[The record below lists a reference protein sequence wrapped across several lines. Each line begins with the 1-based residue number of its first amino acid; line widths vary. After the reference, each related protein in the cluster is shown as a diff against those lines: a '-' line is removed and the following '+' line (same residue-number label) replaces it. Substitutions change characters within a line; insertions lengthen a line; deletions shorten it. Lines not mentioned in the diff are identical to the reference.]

1 MPASLRECC
10 AARSTWHDRG
20 VTQPRLLPAGD
31 AALAIEFGDA
41 IDPALNAR
49 VHALDRAIAA
59 DPPAG
64 LVETVPT
71 YRSLLVHFDP
81 LTTDAATLGA
91 ILLARA
97 ATTAEAAAT
106 AGRLFRI
113 PVRYG
118 GPMGEDLE
126 SVAERLNLT
135 PEQVVAL
142 HAGEDFPVYMIGFSP
157 GLAYLGGLPAAL
169 HLPRRDNPRA
179 AVPRGAVLMAG
190 QQTLFYP
197 VEMPTGFHVLGRTPV
212 RCFDIARPDP
222 FLLRPGDRVR
232 FVPID
237 DAEYAR
243 LDAAAE
249 AGWRPE
255 AA

>member
-1 MPASLRECC
+1 V
-10 AARSTWHDRG
+10 WHDRP
-20 VTQPRLLPAGD
+20 VTYPRILPAGD
-31 AALAIEFGDA
+31 AALAIEFGDE
-41 IDPALNAR
+41 IDPALNSR
-49 VHALDRAIAA
+49 VHALDRALSAA
-59 DPPAG
+59 PPPG

-71 YRSLLVHFDP
+71 YRSLLVYFDP
-81 LTTDAATLGA
+81 LITDVPTMGRALLDLAGRGTGA
-91 ILLARA
+91 G
-97 ATTAEAAAT
+97 AAA
-106 AGRLFRI
+106 GRAFRI

-118 GPMGEDLE
+118 GEMGPDLD
-126 SVAERLNLT
+126 SVAERLKLS
-135 PEQVVAL
+135 PEAVIRL
-142 HAGEDFPVYMIGFSP
+142 HAGCDYPVYMIGFSP
-157 GLAYLGGLPAAL
+157 GLAYLGGLPPAL
-169 HLPRRDNPRA
+169 HLPRRDNPLA

-212 RCFDIARPDP
+212 RCFDISRPDP

-232 FVPID
+232 FEPID

-243 LDAAAE
+243 LDTAAE